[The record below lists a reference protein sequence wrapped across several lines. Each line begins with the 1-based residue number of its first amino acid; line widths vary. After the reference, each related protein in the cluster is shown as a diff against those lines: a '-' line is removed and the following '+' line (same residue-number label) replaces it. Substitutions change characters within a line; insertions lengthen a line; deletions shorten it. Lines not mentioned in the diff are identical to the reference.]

1 VKRSEIRNS
10 VTEFAAR
17 RRRKKIYV
25 QIFDEQE
32 EGKRRKISG
41 N

>member
-1 VKRSEIRNS
+1 VIRNNII
-10 VTEFAAR
+10 EFAA

-25 QIFDEQE
+25 QVCDGQE